1 MSSIALKQDVV
12 HVAISILQTRKRGAQ
27 SFCKAHLTSKQQNKS
42 HLHLAKKRK
51 KKKKVEPVTIMPP
64 FRKMEKAANC
74 FNRKK
79 PELNLFF
86 SELRMICNIWQ

>member
-1 MSSIALKQDVV
+1 MISIALKQDVV
-12 HVAISILQTRKRGAQ
+12 HVAISILQTRKYGTQ

-42 HLHLAKKRK
+42 QLCLAKKRK
-51 KKKKVEPVTIMPP
+51 KKLVEPVTIMPP
-64 FRKMEKAANC
+64 SRKMEKAANC

-79 PELNLFF
+79 PKLNLFF

>member
-12 HVAISILQTRKRGAQ
+12 HVAISILQTRKCGAQ

-51 KKKKVEPVTIMPP
+51 KKKKSGTSNNNAP
-64 FRKMEKAANC
+64 FQKNGKSC
-74 FNRKK
+74 
-79 PELNLFF
+79 
-86 SELRMICNIWQ
+86 